1 MWLCATIDLEIS
13 AHTERSTP
21 DTGDFTVGCAYRAGK
36 EQWVWQVVQAL
47 LDVAAYPDI
56 DTAGMC
62 FNFWHRL
69 SRMLTSGFHDTSP
82 SALHSPQAMHSL
94 KQCILLKPLSL
105 FGLVLLEAFVCGSM
119 L

>member
-1 MWLCATIDLEIS
+1 MRVRMGRL
-13 AHTERSTP
+13 TP
-21 DTGDFTVGCAYRAGK
+21 HTGDFTGGCSCCAGK

-69 SRMLTSGFHDTSP
+69 SRMLTSGFHEPSP
-82 SALHSPQAMHSL
+82 SALQFPPAPLPVVLSSLVLPQAYT
-94 KQCILLKPLSL
+94 PLSL
-105 FGLVLLEAFVCGSM
+105 AGCRAIRAQELAA
-119 L
+119 